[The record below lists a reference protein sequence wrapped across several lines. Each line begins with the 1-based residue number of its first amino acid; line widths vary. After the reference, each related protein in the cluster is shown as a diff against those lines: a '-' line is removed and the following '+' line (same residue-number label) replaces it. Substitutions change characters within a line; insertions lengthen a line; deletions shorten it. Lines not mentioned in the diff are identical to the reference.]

1 MANETK
7 LQDIIRTSLENIR
20 NLVDANTVIGNPIN
34 TESGVTIIPI
44 SKVSVGFA
52 TGGLDYA
59 VKNEP
64 VNSVKPK
71 NFGGGGGTGI
81 SVVPVGFLVVKPEG
95 IVEMI
100 DVGAKAPSNPVGQI
114 TDLID
119 RSPAIIAKIKELF
132 AKKPAA
138 ETEEKEEK
146 AEEDKAE

>member
-7 LQDIIRTSLENIR
+7 IQDIIRTSLENIR

-71 NFGGGGGTGI
+71 NFGGGGGTGLSVAPIGFIVI
-81 SVVPVGFLVVKPEG
+81 SKTGTVDFINVGMKVPTDP
-95 IVEMI
+95 I
-100 DVGAKAPSNPVGQI
+100 GQI
-114 TDLID
+114 TDIID
-119 RSPAIIAKIKELF
+119 RSPEIITKIKAAF
-132 AKKPAA
+132 AKKPEEAA
-138 ETEEKEEK
+138 EET
-146 AEEDKAE
+146 AEDKAE

>member
-7 LQDIIRTSLENIR
+7 LQDLIRTSLENIR

-34 TESGVTIIPI
+34 TDAGVTIIPI

-52 TGGLDYA
+52 SGGLDYA

-81 SVVPVGFLVVKPEG
+81 SVQPVGFLVVKADG
-95 IVEMI
+95 SVDMI
-100 DVGAKAPSNPVGQI
+100 NVGGKAPADPVGQV

-119 RSPAIIAKIKELF
+119 RAPEIIAKLKEIF
-132 AKKPAA
+132 VKKAPEGAEENTDEAA
-138 ETEEKEEK
+138 E
-146 AEEDKAE
+146 